1 MTESTTEPPADAPLE
16 VDSSI
21 DALFEELEETD
32 SGGDH
37 RTETT
42 DGDETGEG
50 DADGVEDQTAADV
63 FDQLRAGGTDGD
75 ADDVLADETP
85 DDIIASVDEPAPTPA
100 TPVDDELLADDDE
113 LTEFLLTGRTKDEE
127 FLWVETDEPDEGS
140 DTGAETDEP
149 DEPDAT
155 GTDPGTD
162 DATESER
169 IDERPG
175 TDDPHGTASEQPPET
190 EPDADGETARN
201 SSPAV
206 SSEEGVTDSTPDI
219 DSDEPVAERETD
231 DTGDDETESDVDA
244 GDDEQSTTADEEPS
258 GFLGRLWSRLRG
270 LF

>member
-32 SGGDH
+32 SSGDH

-42 DGDETGEG
+42 DGDEIGEG
-50 DADGVEDQTAADV
+50 DVDGVEDQTAADV
-63 FDQLRAGGTDGD
+63 FDQLRADGTDGD
-75 ADDVLADETP
+75 TDDVLADETP
-85 DDIIASVDEPAPTPA
+85 DDIIASVDEPAPEPA

-113 LTEFLLTGRTKDEE
+113 LTEFLLTGRREDEE
-127 FLWVETDEPDEGS
+127 FLWVETDGSDEGS
-140 DTGAETDEP
+140 DTAAGADESDAIETDP
-149 DEPDAT
+149 R
-155 GTDPGTD
+155 TD
-162 DATESER
+162 DTTESER

-175 TDDPHGTASEQPPET
+175 TNDPHGTASERTPET
-190 EPDADGETARN
+190 EPDADGETAPN

-206 SSEEGVTDSTPDI
+206 SSEEGVTDSAPDV
-219 DSDEPVAERETD
+219 DSDEPVAETEPD
-231 DTGDDETESDVDA
+231 DTGDDETESELHD
-244 GDDEQSTTADEEPS
+244 GDDEDDSTTADEESS